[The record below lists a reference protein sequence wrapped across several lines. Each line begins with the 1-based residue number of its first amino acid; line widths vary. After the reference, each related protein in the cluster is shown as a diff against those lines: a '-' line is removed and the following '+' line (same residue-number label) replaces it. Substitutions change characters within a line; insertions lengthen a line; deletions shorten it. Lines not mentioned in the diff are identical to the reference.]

1 MKGTFYNSFETF
13 YHFQFLYHF
22 FDESNS
28 WKCPKNILTHF
39 YNCRKNKVHDAKI
52 SDVEYGAGGIYHA
65 NRNKSEFA
73 RLRTAWGGVIYCNN
87 FDIFSFKT
95 VLLPV
100 SRNLQCQA
108 FWPVIFMWYFGP
120 KLRPIFK
127 RKGLEEVFGKIRKIL
142 VGLIED
148 F

>member
-1 MKGTFYNSFETF
+1 MYNLKELYTSDTTLYQIIDFY
-13 YHFQFLYHF
+13 
-22 FDESNS
+22 
-28 WKCPKNILTHF
+28 
-39 YNCRKNKVHDAKI
+39 
-52 SDVEYGAGGIYHA
+52 
-65 NRNKSEFA
+65 
-73 RLRTAWGGVIYCNN
+73 
-87 FDIFSFKT
+87 FSFKT

-120 KLRPIFK
+120 ELRPIFK